1 MHATVRRIDLHDE
14 PISAVLRRLMA
25 SGGERV
31 SVDEISDAFG
41 SRAFGAVLFA
51 FSVPNLLPLPPG
63 SSTVLSVPLIILTPQ
78 VALGMKH
85 PWIPRWLGHRN
96 LEREKLRHL
105 FDRLLPKLER
115 LEKVMRPRLGALF
128 SPWGDRL
135 IGLVCFLLTLVLI
148 LPIPFGNLLPAMSI
162 AALSLGLATR
172 DGVVALIGYAL
183 AAISVT
189 VLVLTANVAIAAAQQ
204 LVHIFGI

>member
-1 MHATVRRIDLHDE
+1 MPHPRHDPHDE
-14 PISAVLRRLMA
+14 PISAVLRRLTA

-31 SVDEISDAFG
+31 SVDDISDAFG

-63 SSTVLSVPLIILTPQ
+63 SSTVLSLPLIVLTPQ

-85 PWIPRWLGHRN
+85 PWIPRWLGKRN
-96 LEREKLRHL
+96 LERDKLRRL

-115 LEKVMRPRLGALF
+115 LERVMRPRIGVLF

-148 LPIPFGNLLPAMSI
+148 LPIPFGNLVPAMSI

-172 DGVVALIGYAL
+172 DGVVALIGYGL
-183 AAISVT
+183 AAVSVV

-204 LVHIFGI
+204 LIHFFAI

>member
-1 MHATVRRIDLHDE
+1 MHAPVRRIDPHDQ
-14 PISAVLRRLMA
+14 PISAVLRRLMG

-31 SVDEISDAFG
+31 SVNEISDAFG

-78 VALGMKH
+78 VALGMAH
-85 PWIPRWLGHRN
+85 PWIPRWLGQRN
-96 LEREKLRHL
+96 LDRDKLRHL

-183 AAISVT
+183 AATSVV
-189 VLVLTANVAIAAAQQ
+189 VLVLTANVVIAAAQQ
-204 LVHIFGI
+204 LMHIFGI